1 MRKKI
6 LFACLSLGI
15 GLYLILTRQPHRKEE
30 TDVISAI
37 SMQNAASYE
46 EHIAVLLNS
55 SAEQSADKIK
65 EEILDRYDKNTFH
78 SILFNQ
84 NLSTTD
90 KLYVEVY
97 KDKQHY
103 NSGIPVFSFEY
114 PEAEKEERSQ

>member
-1 MRKKI
+1 
-6 LFACLSLGI
+6 
-15 GLYLILTRQPHRKEE
+15 
-30 TDVISAI
+30 
-37 SMQNAASYE
+37 MQNAASYE

-103 NSGIPVFSFEY
+103 NSGIPVFSFEC